1 METFAKFFKKEAVSV
16 IAAVAA
22 AVSCLFVPPA
32 DYMSY
37 VDLDMI
43 AVLFCLMAVVA
54 GFSENNVFK
63 KLTQVVVKAAGNT
76 RKLNFV
82 LVITVFFIS
91 MLITNDVAL
100 IAFVPFT
107 LMIYGKI
114 GRLPIYT
121 VVLQTVAANIGSTL
135 TPFGNPQNLYL
146 FSVSKM
152 SPAEFFG
159 ITLPVTS
166 VSFVML
172 LIMCCFVKK
181 EDISIE
187 NDEPPVQVENIKYIR
202 LYAILFVLAV
212 LSVFDIIDTVS
223 VFASVCVVVAIV
235 QPVLFAKVD
244 YGLLVTFLCF
254 FIFVGNIK
262 NIPQITDFMNSIIIG
277 HEFESAL
284 AASQLISNVPS
295 AVMLSAFT
303 DNYRALVFG
312 TNIGGL
318 GTLIASLASL
328 ISYKHYACSEGAQT
342 GKYVGVFTLVNL
354 LFLGVLAAFVKLC
367 LL

>member
-1 METFAKFFKKEAVSV
+1 
-16 IAAVAA
+16 
-22 AVSCLFVPPA
+22 
-32 DYMSY
+32 MS
-37 VDLDMI
+37 
-43 AVLFCLMAVVA
+43 
-54 GFSENNVFK
+54 S
-63 KLTQVVVKAAGNT
+63 
-76 RKLNFV
+76 
-82 LVITVFFIS
+82 
-91 MLITNDVAL
+91 
-100 IAFVPFT
+100 
-107 LMIYGKI
+107 
-114 GRLPIYT
+114 
-121 VVLQTVAANIGSTL
+121 
-135 TPFGNPQNLYL
+135 
-146 FSVSKM
+146 
-152 SPAEFFG
+152 AEFFG
-159 ITLPVTS
+159 ITLPIVGL
-166 VSFVML
+166 SFVML

-187 NDEPPVQVENIKYIR
+187 SDEPDVQVENIRYIQ

-223 VFASVCVVVAIV
+223 VFASVCVVIAIV
-235 QPVLFAKVD
+235 QPVLFSKVD
-244 YGLLVTFLCF
+244 YGLLVTFVCF

-262 NIPQITDFMNSIIIG
+262 NIPQITEFMNSIIIG

-295 AVMLSAFT
+295 AVMLSAFS

-342 GKYVGVFTLVNL
+342 AKYVGVFTLVNL